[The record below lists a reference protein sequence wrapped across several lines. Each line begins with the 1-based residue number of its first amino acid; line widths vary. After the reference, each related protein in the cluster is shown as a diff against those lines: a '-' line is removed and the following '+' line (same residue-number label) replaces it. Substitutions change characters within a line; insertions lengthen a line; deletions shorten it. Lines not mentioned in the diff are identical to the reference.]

1 MRWLVTGGAGFIGSH
16 LVDALLAR
24 GEDSVI
30 VLDNLR
36 RGRWEHL
43 DAHEGDDRL
52 LRIEADIRDADTV
65 AVACEGVDV
74 VVHLAAQSN
83 VLGAS
88 QNVHYSAETNV
99 VGTVNV
105 LAGAL
110 DAGVRR
116 VVFTSSREVY
126 GDPETLPVREDQAL
140 APKNNYG
147 ASKTAGEAYCQAFR
161 QRGLDI
167 AVLRLANVY
176 GSRDTERVIPLW
188 LDRAARGLDL
198 EVYGGRQVLDFI
210 WVDVVVEALLRAAE
224 IEALPDPVNVGSGTG
239 TAITDLAGRIIAV
252 TETSS
257 SVALLPARE
266 EEVVRFVADTTRM
279 RTVLGLTP
287 PADPLGHL
295 ALLVASPAEAA
306 AR

>member
-16 LVDALLAR
+16 LVDALLAG
-24 GEDSVI
+24 GEEEVIALDS
-30 VLDNLR
+30 LR
-36 RGRWEHL
+36 RGHWEHL
-43 DAHEGDDRL
+43 AAHEGDERL
-52 LRIEADIRDADTV
+52 MRIQADIRDADTV
-65 AVACEGVDV
+65 AAACDGVDV

-88 QNVHYSAETNV
+88 KNVHYSAETNV

-110 DAGVRR
+110 EAGARR

-126 GDPETLPVREDQAL
+126 GDPDVLPVTEDQPL

-161 QRGLDI
+161 QRGLDVAI
-167 AVLRLANVY
+167 LRLANVY
-176 GSRDTERVIPLW
+176 GPRDTERVIPLW

-198 EVYGGRQVLDFI
+198 DVYGGRQVLDFI
-210 WVDVVVEALLRAAE
+210 WIDVVVQALLRAAE
-224 IEALPDPVNVGSGTG
+224 IDALPEPVNVGSGAG
-239 TAITDLAGRIIAV
+239 TPITALAERVISV
-252 TETSS
+252 TETTAR
-257 SVALLPARE
+257 VALLPARD

-279 RTVLGLTP
+279 RDVLGLTP
-287 PADPLGHL
+287 PDDPLAHL
-295 ALLVASPAEAA
+295 PLLVAGRAKAA

>member
-1 MRWLVTGGAGFIGSH
+1 M
-16 LVDALLAR
+16 
-24 GEDSVI
+24 
-30 VLDNLR
+30 
-36 RGRWEHL
+36 
-43 DAHEGDDRL
+43 
-52 LRIEADIRDADTV
+52 RIEADIRDAETV
-65 AVACEGVDV
+65 AAACEGVDV
-74 VVHLAAQSN
+74 VMHLAAQSN

-88 QNVHYSAETNV
+88 KNVRYSAETNV

-126 GDPETLPVREDQAL
+126 GDPEALPVREDQPL

-161 QRGLDI
+161 QRGLDVT
-167 AVLRLANVY
+167 VLRLANVY
-176 GSRDTERVIPLW
+176 GPRDTERVIPLW
-188 LDRAARGLDL
+188 LDRAAGGLDL

-210 WVDVVVEALLRAAE
+210 WIDVVVDALLRAAE
-224 IEALPDPVNVGSGTG
+224 IEALPEPVNVGSGTG
-239 TAITDLAGRIIAV
+239 TAITDLAERLIAA
-252 TETSS
+252 TNASS
-257 SVALLPARE
+257 SVAVLPARE

-279 RTVLGLTP
+279 RSILGLTP
-287 PADPLGHL
+287 PDDPLGHL
-295 ALLVASPAEAA
+295 PLLAASPAGAP